1 MKIGTK
7 KKVQH
12 KFNKMFFSILDYEFN
27 DKFYS
32 EKMKLI
38 PSNDVPLA
46 RFTTTL
52 KKWIINVILKVIA
65 TKFVLLNS
73 HYKYDR
79 LNDMAKL
86 LNIVDKKE
94 MVSYL

>member
-1 MKIGTK
+1 
-7 KKVQH
+7 
-12 KFNKMFFSILDYEFN
+12 MFFSILDYEFN